1 MLINKSSARNKEE
14 ERERQR
20 KRWRHM
26 QIMNETYLKTCF
38 GSLESV
44 GVNDGLALR
53 SSGCSVFRST
63 GLGDGFAP
71 GLSADVDSVVVVAF
85 ECI

>member
-1 MLINKSSARNKEE
+1 MKEE
-14 ERERQR
+14 IANWGENENET
-20 KRWRHM
+20 
-26 QIMNETYLKTCF
+26 MNENVFFFFLYLKTCF
-38 GSLESV
+38 GSFESV
-44 GVNDGLALR
+44 GVVDGLALR

-85 ECI
+85 ECICCINGL

>member
-1 MLINKSSARNKEE
+1 MTKRVYEC
-14 ERERQR
+14 RE
-20 KRWRHM
+20 HA
-26 QIMNETYLKTCF
+26 YLKTCF
-38 GSLESV
+38 GSLESD
-44 GVNDGLALR
+44 GVADGLALR

-85 ECI
+85 ECICCINGL

>member
-1 MLINKSSARNKEE
+1 MLMKWERPRNKIKKQNKWDL
-14 ERERQR
+14 RDD
-20 KRWRHM
+20 
-26 QIMNETYLKTCF
+26 YLKTCF

-44 GVNDGLALR
+44 GVVDGLALR

-85 ECI
+85 VLCIRCITGL